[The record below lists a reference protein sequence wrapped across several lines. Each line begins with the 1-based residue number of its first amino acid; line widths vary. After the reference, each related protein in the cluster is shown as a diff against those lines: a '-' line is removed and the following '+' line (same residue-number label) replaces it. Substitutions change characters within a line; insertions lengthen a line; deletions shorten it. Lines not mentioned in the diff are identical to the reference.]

1 MADFTAQTSISD
13 SIGGIRAG
21 KIASLAPAWV
31 AHGLFTARQVVT
43 YTPTP
48 ANATVF
54 TVVLNGT
61 SFSYTSDADGTAAEI
76 VTGLSA
82 AINAGA
88 VPVTASG
95 SATLILTADAWATE
109 FSYSSTGA
117 GVLTAALT
125 SSFSGT
131 LADGVFVLLDET
143 QATDPQ
149 NLRLPASAADITNGL
164 LGLGVTLAQNYTQV
178 RLGNYTT
185 TPHMVPVLRKGI
197 VTVKVEQ
204 AVAPGDAVYV
214 RYAAGGNGQGSFG
227 NTAGTSERALLA
239 GAVYRRAASANGV
252 AEVELNLKA

>member
-1 MADFTAQTSISD
+1 MADFVAQTSISD

-43 YTPTP
+43 YTPTA
-48 ANATVF
+48 ANATVYSV
-54 TVVLNGT
+54 TLNGVQ
-61 SFSYTSDADGTAAEI
+61 FSYTSDADGTAAEI

-95 SATLILTADAWATE
+95 SATLILTADAYATE
-109 FSYSSTGA
+109 FTYASTGA
-117 GVLTAALT
+117 GTLAGVLTSA
-125 SSFSGT
+125 FSGT
-131 LADGVFVLLDET
+131 LADGIFVLLDET

-149 NLRLPASAADITNGL
+149 SLRLPASAADITNGL
-164 LGLGVTLAQNYTQV
+164 LGLGVVLAQNYTQV

-185 TPHMVPVLRKGI
+185 TPHMIPVLRKGI
-197 VTVKVEQ
+197 VSVKVEQ
-204 AVAPGDAVYV
+204 AVAAGDVAYV

-239 GAVYRRAASANGV
+239 GAVFRRAAGVNGI
-252 AEVELNLKA
+252 AELELNLKA